1 MSSQQLRPSS
11 KTPRSRAAEQ
21 LDIGIG
27 FIGFW
32 ALILFITVIWQ
43 EFTGGSA
50 LGWALVLASAVLV
63 LFGLLRLRV
72 RVQRRDDQQGK
83 D

>member
-1 MSSQQLRPSS
+1 MRVPERSAA
-11 KTPRSRAAEQ
+11 PRSRAAEQ

-43 EFTGGSA
+43 ELSGGSA
-50 LGWALVLASAVLV
+50 LGWALVLAAAVLV
-63 LFGLLRLRV
+63 LFSLLRLRV
-72 RVQRRDDQQGK
+72 KLQHRDQQQGV

>member
-11 KTPRSRAAEQ
+11 RAPRSRAAEQ

-43 EFTGGSA
+43 ELSGGSA
-50 LGWALVLASAVLV
+50 LGWALVLATAVLV

-72 RVQRRDDQQGK
+72 RVQRRDDRQGRE
-83 D
+83 